1 MYALVVSTRTS
12 VYLYVSAAGTDVTK
26 LNSLKKAGVVS
37 VVMAAVGCV
46 AILTCVVDGN
56 TALAVHILSIKL
68 EAICKVAVVIP
79 GVINGDHIG
88 DDVLI
93 ANVYV
98 VLVNVA
104 TLTAVGYSVVISGDQ
119 QATIS
124 TGGGVKLVI
133 YTVVI
138 VVALPFILSIAIIA
152 EAQVRSLTAKTSVY
166 LNVSVISANTGRSKV
181 YAFNKEGLVISVVVV
196 VADLT
201 TSLTRIDAYYTVST
215 ALCTVYED
223 VLSSINVVTFIYTFH
238 FGRNEYVRNRL

>member
-1 MYALVVSTRTS
+1 MI
-12 VYLYVSAAGTDVTK
+12 
-26 LNSLKKAGVVS
+26 NS
-37 VVMAAVGCV
+37 
-46 AILTCVVDGN
+46 
-56 TALAVHILSIKL
+56 
-68 EAICKVAVVIP
+68 
-79 GVINGDHIG
+79 DHIG

-138 VVALPFILSIAIIA
+138 VVALPILLGIAVVA

-215 ALCTVYED
+215 ALCTFYED